1 MASVSTT
8 VTADWTVVKD
18 ANGYPTVVSG
28 DDVKVYVND
37 DTPFFSGEAWSDIDL
52 MSAIPSGATI
62 TGMTFS
68 MTAQLD
74 ATRQAPTLACAPEI
88 DIIDKAQYL
97 AGTWVGVGYGGFG
110 AGGVGDLPDDN
121 DPHFITYDNATYAA
135 VSGGGGIVD
144 VDAFAVALSNASTPV
159 IMRVQGPQNATTG
172 SALTY
177 VAPIMFTFTY
187 TTPAATPSLSTIA
200 PPQRLYP
207 RPDGLGGSTA
217 RRLYPLPAT
226 VQASNRRGPSA
237 IL

>member
-8 VTADWTVVKD
+8 VTANWTVVKD

-28 DDVKVYVND
+28 DDVKVYVNES
-37 DTPFFSGEAWSDIDL
+37 TPFFSGEAWSDIDL
-52 MSAIPSGATI
+52 MSAIPAGATI

-74 ATRQAPTLACAPEI
+74 ATRQTPTLACAPEI

-110 AGGVGDLPDDN
+110 AGGVGDLPNDN

-144 VDAFAVALSNASTPV
+144 VDAFAAALSNASTPV

-177 VAPIMFTFTY
+177 VAPITFTFTY
-187 TTPAATPSLSTIA
+187 TSGTSFA
-200 PPQRLYP
+200 PPLRLTGRRDMY
-207 RPDGLGGSTA
+207 GSA
-217 RRLYPLPAT
+217 RSLINETSR
-226 VQASNRRGPSA
+226 QGSNRLTGY
-237 IL
+237 L